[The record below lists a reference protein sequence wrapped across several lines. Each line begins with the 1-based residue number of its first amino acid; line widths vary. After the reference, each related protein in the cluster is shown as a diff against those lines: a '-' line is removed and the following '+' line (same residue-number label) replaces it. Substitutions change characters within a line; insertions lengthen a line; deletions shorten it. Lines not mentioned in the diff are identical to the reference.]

1 MLADR
6 RSKTLVDNFVGQ
18 WLELRNIRSVSPD
31 PELFQD
37 FDENLRE
44 AFQRETELFFES
56 QFRDDRS
63 VLESLTANYT
73 YLNERLARHYGVSD
87 VYGSRFRRVALPN
100 DPHRAGFLSQGSLLT
115 VTSYP
120 NRTSPVLRGK
130 WVLNNLLG
138 APPPPPPPDVPGLP
152 DRGEGGKA
160 ASVRERLEQHRR
172 NPLCATC
179 HSQMDPLG
187 FALENF
193 DAIGRWRVSDA
204 GSPIDSAGSMPGSA
218 RFEGPTGLRD
228 LLLDHRE
235 QFLGTVTEKMLAYAL
250 GRGLHHYDRPVV
262 RSVVRGAAAQDYR
275 WSSLILGVVQSAPF
289 QMRRTALQ

>member
-1 MLADR
+1 MVKAQGLHKQALDLAVLNNALDWG
-6 RSKTLVDNFVGQ
+6 T
-18 WLELRNIRSVSPD
+18 P
-31 PELFQD
+31 
-37 FDENLRE
+37 
-44 AFQRETELFFES
+44 ES

-152 DRGEGGKA
+152 DRGERGKP
-160 ASVRERLEQHRR
+160 ASVRERLEQHRNR
-172 NPLCATC
+172 SGCRRPA
-179 HSQMDPLG
+179 
-187 FALENF
+187 A
-193 DAIGRWRVSDA
+193 R
-204 GSPIDSAGSMPGSA
+204 PGPSA
-218 RFEGPTGLRD
+218 RR
-228 LLLDHRE
+228 HRA
-235 QFLGTVTEKMLAYAL
+235 GT
-250 GRGLHHYDRPVV
+250 
-262 RSVVRGAAAQDYR
+262 RSV
-275 WSSLILGVVQSAPF
+275 
-289 QMRRTALQ
+289 